1 MGEVKDYTNRL
12 RDKWGEEKYQ
22 RFSDFLQ
29 WYAYTV
35 SEKTQFVF
43 RKKEAIEAGGMSKT
57 EADEIEQFLH
67 AIAHI
72 IRSYNELKD
81 YAIPIVE

>member
-29 WYAYTV
+29 WYA
-35 SEKTQFVF
+35 ENANEETQFIF
-43 RKKEAIEAGGMSKT
+43 RKREAIEAGGMSKT
-57 EADEIEQFLH
+57 EADEIEQFLC
-67 AIAHI
+67 AIGHI
-72 IRSYNELKD
+72 IRSYDDLRN
-81 YAIPIVE
+81 YTIPIVE